1 MAIPTALLRRFYVGN
16 SLRNHGDGFEFQLAN
31 RIAPTTIVSL
41 GPIEVDGELF
51 APNQI
56 TVKASRPRPASA
68 IREGA
73 PLFLS
78 MGKVVTL
85 SIPGKQLK
93 PGRHQIIVHALTKE
107 VGPVSIEFDETI
119 RN

>member
-1 MAIPTALLRRFYVGN
+1 MAIPTALLRRFYVGQ
-16 SLRNHGDGFEFQLAN
+16 SLRNNGDGFEFQLAN

-51 APNQI
+51 APDQI
-56 TVKASRPRPASA
+56 IIRASKPRKASE

-78 MGKVVTL
+78 MGKVA
-85 SIPGKQLK
+85 SFAIPGKQLA
-93 PGRHQIIVHALTKE
+93 PGRHQVIVHALTKE

-119 RN
+119 P